1 MSSSSDSSF
10 DSNDEIFLDFLNTNQ
25 SGGKHGLISDY
36 DLITS
41 LNNNYNLFNYNTLS
55 SDEDEKDEVDV
66 VRQYGGKFDPVTPEE
81 EVGVDSKHAPGDI
94 VIHVNTNGSQ
104 FEYPSHES
112 RQEPRKDIV
121 ADVPAEASNDTIP
134 VIDQIPATMPSVQ
147 KSTPELQVK
156 EEPVKIVEAVDEPQE
171 NVQSMVVSTVDAT
184 NGSQKDNILKP
195 EEEPVKIVEAVDK
208 QDQDVE
214 AVDKQDQDVE
224 AVDKQDQDVE
234 AVDKQDQD
242 VEAVDKQDQDVEGS
256 SHPEVEQ
263 HDNVL
268 KQEETPHVDDVDN
281 VDVSQYSATTEEVST
296 IPSSDI
302 KTYTIM
308 KGTVLYYGSMTTST
322 FDPNNIQL
330 SDNHSVAFFSP
341 DLRFSL
347 DYINSCIDYPN
358 KSGYIHMFKVKKDID
373 KIVILSNYEIGKN
386 WNLEYIEKE
395 YCSGKKDKYGILING
410 VVLFN
415 RRFDDKTEK
424 ISYVPEF
431 AICRPNDYLEYETTR
446 SCVARRDLGQSYNFD
461 QTF

>member
-81 EVGVDSKHAPGDI
+81 EVGVDAPGDI

-134 VIDQIPATMPSVQ
+134 VIDQIPATMPSVQSVQ

-234 AVDKQDQD
+234 
-242 VEAVDKQDQDVEGS
+242 GS

-296 IPSSDI
+296 MPSSDI

-424 ISYVPEF
+424 ISYIPEF

>member
-195 EEEPVKIVEAVDK
+195 EEEPVKI
-208 QDQDVE
+208 
-214 AVDKQDQDVE
+214 VE

>member
-1 MSSSSDSSF
+1 
-10 DSNDEIFLDFLNTNQ
+10 
-25 SGGKHGLISDY
+25 
-36 DLITS
+36 
-41 LNNNYNLFNYNTLS
+41 
-55 SDEDEKDEVDV
+55 
-66 VRQYGGKFDPVTPEE
+66 
-81 EVGVDSKHAPGDI
+81 
-94 VIHVNTNGSQ
+94 
-104 FEYPSHES
+104 
-112 RQEPRKDIV
+112 
-121 ADVPAEASNDTIP
+121 
-134 VIDQIPATMPSVQ
+134 
-147 KSTPELQVK
+147 
-156 EEPVKIVEAVDEPQE
+156 
-171 NVQSMVVSTVDAT
+171 
-184 NGSQKDNILKP
+184 
-195 EEEPVKIVEAVDK
+195 
-208 QDQDVE
+208 
-214 AVDKQDQDVE
+214 
-224 AVDKQDQDVE
+224 
-234 AVDKQDQD
+234 
-242 VEAVDKQDQDVEGS
+242 
-256 SHPEVEQ
+256 
-263 HDNVL
+263 L

-296 IPSSDI
+296 MPSSDI

>member
-147 KSTPELQVK
+147 SVQKSTPELQVK

-234 AVDKQDQD
+234 
-242 VEAVDKQDQDVEGS
+242 GS

-296 IPSSDI
+296 MPSSDI